1 MSTVQVSLNTA
12 ASPPVTCNPKTT
24 SINQGNETINWEQ
37 AQNQTFTFT
46 SLSFPGNPACFGTP
60 NVTASQISVTDNN
73 NAASGDYPYII
84 VVTLNGQT
92 YSSSAPGIAGGGSDP
107 MIKNK

>member
-1 MSTVQVSLNTA
+1 MSTVQVSLNVN

-24 SINQGNETINWEQ
+24 SINHGNDTIYWEQ

-46 SLSFPGNPACFGTP
+46 SLSFPGNPPCFGTP
-60 NVTASQISVTDNN
+60 DVTPSQISVTDDNEV
-73 NAASGDYPYII
+73 SGDYPYII
-84 VVTLNGQT
+84 VVTYNNVQ
-92 YSSSAPGIAGGGSDP
+92 YSSAASGIGGNPGDP